1 MTPEA
6 ERAVEEVAAARAKL
20 DAHYKQA
27 QATTRQLNQEL
38 RKKATTAINAYGAS
52 KYAVA
57 RAARRSRTT
66 IYQWLKAGESSR
78 VQEWVV
84 ADSVVADSVV
94 RREAGESSRVQEW
107 VVADSFVRVSAD
119 KVKQEKFVAYAM
131 ALAERFDDPSMEH
144 WEKRELVET
153 TARDLGV
160 QVREMTRAVTLAL
173 KVKRGRWTSG
183 DTR

>member
-1 MTPEA
+1 M
-6 ERAVEEVAAARAKL
+6 
-20 DAHYKQA
+20 
-27 QATTRQLNQEL
+27 
-38 RKKATTAINAYGAS
+38 
-52 KYAVA
+52 
-57 RAARRSRTT
+57 
-66 IYQWLKAGESSR
+66 
-78 VQEWVV
+78 
-84 ADSVVADSVV
+84 
-94 RREAGESSRVQEW
+94 
-107 VVADSFVRVSAD
+107 ADSFVRVSAD

>member
-66 IYQWLKAGESSR
+66 IYQWLK
-78 VQEWVV
+78 
-84 ADSVVADSVV
+84 
-94 RREAGESSRVQEW
+94 AGESSRVQEW